1 MLVQGE
7 KNVKAEQD
15 SSPFP
20 PSSSP
25 LREPSP
31 VTPYSTPLSSLHPTP
46 PTHAASTSVVA
57 NEGKGGEEGEEEKA
71 VEEERQAEEERWRE
85 VTFGESVSVMSELC
99 TSNIEYST
107 NLPAMEECVS
117 SELELDGVATDETSL
132 QIETQEEEPDNSS
145 PHHHLAKGSKEECI
159 EGVGQGNKDTS
170 GSGETATSIEPSAL
184 EKDSDLSELNSRMAE
199 VTLLPSATDG
209 TRETKVATSAGDT
222 ECIDT
227 AEGRAS
233 ATETM
238 TSPLQGSDDAKTTSI
253 ENDAPGTATGETH
266 TGGSEGAEGSTL
278 DSRSGEYHT
287 SLRVIE
293 LSLKHRKSSSQT
305 ALSEVEAYGSQED
318 IPAITVINENLLS
331 PQNMGEEDPE
341 MSKRWYITF
350 EQFISAIQLEP
361 ELCQFFAE
369 QDTIDL
375 ESSSVDPI
383 LSRYTQS
390 VLTYR

>member
-1 MLVQGE
+1 
-7 KNVKAEQD
+7 
-15 SSPFP
+15 
-20 PSSSP
+20 
-25 LREPSP
+25 
-31 VTPYSTPLSSLHPTP
+31 
-46 PTHAASTSVVA
+46 
-57 NEGKGGEEGEEEKA
+57 
-71 VEEERQAEEERWRE
+71 
-85 VTFGESVSVMSELC
+85 
-99 TSNIEYST
+99 
-107 NLPAMEECVS
+107 VS
-117 SELELDGVATDETSL
+117 SELELEGVATDEASL
-132 QIETQEEEPDNSS
+132 QIETREEEPDSSS
-145 PHHHLAKGSKEECI
+145 PHHHVAKGSKEECI
-159 EGVGQGNKDTS
+159 EEEVQGNKDTS
-170 GSGETATSIEPSAL
+170 GSRETATSIEPSAL
-184 EKDSDLSELNSRMAE
+184 EKGSDLSELNSRMAE
-199 VTLLPSATDG
+199 VTLPSATDG
-209 TRETKVATSAGDT
+209 TRSSEISNKIATSAGDT
-222 ECIDT
+222 ECTDT

-233 ATETM
+233 ATETR
-238 TSPLQGSDDAKTTSI
+238 TSPLQEPDNAKTSSTES
-253 ENDAPGTATGETH
+253 DAPGTATGETH
-266 TGGSEGAEGSTL
+266 TGGSEEAKSSTL
-278 DSRSGEYHT
+278 DLRSGEYHT

-350 EQFISAIQLEP
+350 EQFISAVQQEP